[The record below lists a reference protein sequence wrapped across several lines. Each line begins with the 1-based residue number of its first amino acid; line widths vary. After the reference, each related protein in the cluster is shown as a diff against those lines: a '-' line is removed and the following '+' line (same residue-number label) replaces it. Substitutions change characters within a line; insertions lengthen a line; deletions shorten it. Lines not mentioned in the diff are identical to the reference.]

1 MVKDGHTEAMRW
13 SIWRSRGVT
22 VCMLFYP
29 VCTKCNNRDL
39 VFPFAKCRCRI
50 LFPCSRTERDE
61 SIPSTIFILP
71 SIALD
76 RDFPLPQYASRLVS
90 LQPLMLTISSKTK
103 RHGPFPIHLRAVL
116 AWRSLRVRL
125 FSSLLYAGC
134 KICIANV
141 CPILFQ
147 WDLENLCSLSPFV
160 PPYPMSR

>member
-1 MVKDGHTEAMRW
+1 MRW

-61 SIPSTIFILP
+61 SIPSTIVILP

-90 LQPLMLTISSKTK
+90 LQPLILTISSKTK

-125 FSSLLYAGC
+125 FSSLRRLQIMHRQC
-134 KICIANV
+134 

-147 WDLENLCSLSPFV
+147 RDLGNLCSLSPFI